1 MARRLEIMVQGDG
14 AVTSHLFEDHDEV
27 LVGRSGG
34 ADLHLESATVSRRHA
49 KFMLGDSGWI
59 LEDLESS
66 HGTWLNGRRIKKDES
81 ARVGPGDVIQLRP
94 WSLIVRKAR
103 SSIDSSVIDPTD
115 GTLVRPRVEP
125 LVKRRLDA
133 FLGVVS
139 AVQSL
144 ENEVAIADCLVNA
157 VLDSANVDR
166 AAIVQL
172 DGDEIDAIAVS
183 IRKSRNTI
191 GAPSSLSHT
200 LVHAAIK
207 SMEPIRL
214 DEFPDAQGADSVLN
228 AGLNQALCVPIDLGH
243 GSVHVLY
250 ADAWSGGLEDPELV
264 AWCEALA
271 RLHAVAI
278 GDRRREDAELER
290 TRLFAEMESTRAAQE
305 LLLPGKLGFHGPYR
319 WAVSAIPGLEVAG
332 DLVDIGVLPDGEIGL
347 LVGDVSGKGAR
358 AGFVMASIQAY
369 AHAVRDRGGTPDEL
383 ISSLDGWAESVVP
396 DDVFITLWCAR
407 LDQSGCIRWIDAGHG
422 MAYLVTPAG
431 DVTRLK
437 GPHRP
442 PVGIEAITATAADTR
457 ALSPGDTLV
466 LVTDGVLEQPDGK
479 GSRFGEQRMFERLAR
494 STDPADLI
502 DDVAEWSNVK
512 SFADD
517 MTVVSVTYQG

>member
-1 MARRLEIMVQGDG
+1 MAQRLEIMVQGDG
-14 AVTSHLFEDHDEV
+14 AVTSHLFEDHNEV

-34 ADLHLESATVSRRHA
+34 SDLHLESATVSRRHA
-49 KFMLGDSGWI
+49 MFTLAENNWV
-59 LEDLESS
+59 LQDLDSS
-66 HGTWLNGRRIKKDES
+66 HGTWLNGRRIKKNEM

-103 SSIDSSVIDPTD
+103 SSIDSTVIDPTD

-144 ENEVAIADCLVNA
+144 ADEVAIADCLVSA

-172 DGDEIDAIAVS
+172 DGDEIAAVAVS
-183 IRKSRNTI
+183 IRKSTSSI
-191 GAPSSLSHT
+191 GAPSALSHT
-200 LVHAAIK
+200 LVRAALE

-243 GSVHVLY
+243 GSTQALY

-271 RLHAVAI
+271 RLHAVSI
-278 GDRRREDAELER
+278 GDRRREDAENER

-332 DLVDIGVLPDGEIGL
+332 DLVDIGVMADGEIGL
-347 LVGDVSGKGAR
+347 MVGDVSGKGAR

-369 AHAVRDRGGTPDEL
+369 AHAVRDRGGAPEDL
-383 ISSLDGWAESVVP
+383 ISSLDGWSESVVP

-407 LDQSGCIRWIDAGHG
+407 LDQNGGIRWIDAGHG
-422 MAYLVTPAG
+422 MAYVVTSSGEVSRMA
-431 DVTRLK
+431 

-442 PVGIEAITATAADTR
+442 PVGIEAIVAQPNSIS
-457 ALSPGDTLV
+457 LSPGDTLV
-466 LVTDGVLEQPDGK
+466 LVTDGVVEQPNDSGAQ
-479 GSRFGEQRMFERLAR
+479 FGEERMIACLSK
-494 STDPADLI
+494 STDPDVLI
-502 DDVAEWSNVK
+502 EDVATWSKAK

-517 MTVVSVTYQG
+517 MTVVSVTFQG